1 MCVRT
6 YYFLS
11 SLRIDKQFTYYFEIV
26 FQAAICIFK
35 KIVNN
40 IRIPDVRVL
49 QTFDPTGK
57 VDYHF
62 GQFMGERDPH
72 FQTAGTC
79 IIPHTTL
86 EREVEQISFYTF

>member
-1 MCVRT
+1 MN
-6 YYFLS
+6 
-11 SLRIDKQFTYYFEIV
+11 SLVQFTYYS
-26 FQAAICIFK
+26 FQAAICHFK

-40 IRIPDVRVL
+40 IITFDRIPDVLVL

-57 VDYHF
+57 IDYHF

-79 IIPHTTL
+79 IIP
-86 EREVEQISFYTF
+86 R